1 MKESDRLKMMQ
12 RHTLMMRQNFP
23 NPSEDTKLSWAIQD
37 SHYEFRLR
45 MAEMREAAE
54 AEEIYLT
61 SEVRVK

>member
-12 RHTLMMRQNFP
+12 RNFHMMRKNFTDP
-23 NPSEDTKLSWAIQD
+23 TENTKLGWAIKD
-37 SHYEFRLR
+37 SHYDFYIRQ
-45 MAEMREAAE
+45 AEMREAAE